1 MSEKELKK
9 TIDIVSGIEVNS
21 EAEAIA
27 KETLISYVEQLQQEN
42 KMLKLDSKNTYE
54 TSQDIMYEMHEKI
67 EELTRLVSNKVMADY
82 DYDSILKQQ
91 LNEERLKYV
100 ALEESKNI
108 VENILTEF
116 EKWLEKDKHEVGI
129 DEYVTIQMILDKLQE
144 LKEGKK

>member
-1 MSEKELKK
+1 MSE
-9 TIDIVSGIEVNS
+9 
-21 EAEAIA
+21 
-27 KETLISYVEQLQQEN
+27 EQYKFTKQDCIGCREYCELQQEN

-54 TSQDIMYEMHEKI
+54 TSQDIMYEMQEKI

-116 EKWLEKDKHEVGI
+116 EKSLEEEINNITNTYSQINGNYMRMQPILDTFKEC
-129 DEYVTIQMILDKLQE
+129 LDKLQE
-144 LKEGKK
+144 LKKEGNK

>member
-1 MSEKELKK
+1 MSE
-9 TIDIVSGIEVNS
+9 
-21 EAEAIA
+21 
-27 KETLISYVEQLQQEN
+27 EQYKFTKQDCIGCREYCELQQEN

-54 TSQDIMYEMHEKI
+54 TSQDIMYEMQEEI

-116 EKWLEKDKHEVGI
+116 EKWLEEDFKNEVEHPTPQI
-129 DEYVTIQMILDKLQE
+129 YCNCYSCKIKVLDKLQE